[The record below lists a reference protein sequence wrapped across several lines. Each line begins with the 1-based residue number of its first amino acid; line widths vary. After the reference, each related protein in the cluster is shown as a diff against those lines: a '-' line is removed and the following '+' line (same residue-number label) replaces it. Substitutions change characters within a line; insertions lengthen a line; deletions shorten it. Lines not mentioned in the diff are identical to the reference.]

1 MPEKLFRRKARK
13 ITPKKAPKEAVKKT
27 VLVGTYRGDQL
38 EKWRGYYNYPLTDK
52 DAFDLES
59 AKKVNELWLFRGAA
73 DGRFYSAQFV
83 GEFTRDE
90 LKAKFGYPAASGRG
104 HGSRYLLYKIS
115 PTQIYDP
122 ASGLAEAVIVRTADF
137 ARSPKVRKQLKAY
150 LESPDR
156 ADPDLAKL
164 LPTIVTKVPR
174 ENLRVCEAAVQLEF
188 LSLFGNHSPVQ
199 VVPRATGTRYFTV
212 IDLFAGIGGFRLA
225 AERCGG
231 KCINFS
237 EINPDAISAYVAN
250 NPESERTNLGDVTK
264 LKDLP
269 SHDLLTGG
277 VPCQSW
283 SIAGKNLGFDD
294 DRGQLWN
301 DAIFLLNKSRPKA
314 FIFENVK
321 GLADPRNEQALNY
334 IVGRIKEAGYHA
346 SWYVLNSFDYGV
358 PQSRVRI
365 YIIGFR
371 DKNFAERFRLP
382 SPVEKRIVLADIL
395 DDKVSCPQERG
406 RENDASEGRGAGDRP
421 VHGATS
427 LSTNNGFNDYF
438 LFNDLRNGATTI
450 HSWDILETTDHQKR
464 ICLLLLKN
472 RRRSEY
478 GPLDGNPLSLRDL
491 QKLDGSISQKDL
503 DDLID
508 LGILHEE
515 KYRYQICMDKLT
527 SIRLTEEE
535 TLLLSFA
542 REREVVPDFFS
553 HEKEIRKKGVDVLRV
568 LSSLEAKGVLHCVE
582 SKYDFKNTKI
592 STGLFGVNR
601 IVLPSS
607 SIFPT
612 LVASDSNDYVTSID
626 LKARSK
632 ASYRRNFL
640 EYVYRR
646 KRFRK
651 ISKREACRI
660 QGFPADFILPPTRA
674 RWMKLIGNSVAVPV
688 VEKLVQAVVDTGVF
702 S

>member
-1 MPEKLFRRKARK
+1 M
-13 ITPKKAPKEAVKKT
+13 
-27 VLVGTYRGDQL
+27 
-38 EKWRGYYNYPLTDK
+38 
-52 DAFDLES
+52 
-59 AKKVNELWLFRGAA
+59 
-73 DGRFYSAQFV
+73 
-83 GEFTRDE
+83 
-90 LKAKFGYPAASGRG
+90 
-104 HGSRYLLYKIS
+104 
-115 PTQIYDP
+115 
-122 ASGLAEAVIVRTADF
+122 
-137 ARSPKVRKQLKAY
+137 
-150 LESPDR
+150 
-156 ADPDLAKL
+156 
-164 LPTIVTKVPR
+164 
-174 ENLRVCEAAVQLEF
+174 
-188 LSLFGNHSPVQ
+188 
-199 VVPRATGTRYFTV
+199 
-212 IDLFAGIGGFRLA
+212 
-225 AERCGG
+225 
-231 KCINFS
+231 
-237 EINPDAISAYVAN
+237 
-250 NPESERTNLGDVTK
+250 
-264 LKDLP
+264 
-269 SHDLLTGG
+269 
-277 VPCQSW
+277 
-283 SIAGKNLGFDD
+283 
-294 DRGQLWN
+294 
-301 DAIFLLNKSRPKA
+301 
-314 FIFENVK
+314 
-321 GLADPRNEQALNY
+321 
-334 IVGRIKEAGYHA
+334 
-346 SWYVLNSFDYGV
+346 
-358 PQSRVRI
+358 
-365 YIIGFR
+365 
-371 DKNFAERFRLP
+371 
-382 SPVEKRIVLADIL
+382 
-395 DDKVSCPQERG
+395 
-406 RENDASEGRGAGDRP
+406 
-421 VHGATS
+421 
-427 LSTNNGFNDYF
+427 
-438 LFNDLRNGATTI
+438 
-450 HSWDILETTDHQKR
+450 
-464 ICLLLLKN
+464 LLKN

-515 KYRYQICMDKLT
+515 KYRYQICTDKLT

-607 SIFPT
+607 NIFPT